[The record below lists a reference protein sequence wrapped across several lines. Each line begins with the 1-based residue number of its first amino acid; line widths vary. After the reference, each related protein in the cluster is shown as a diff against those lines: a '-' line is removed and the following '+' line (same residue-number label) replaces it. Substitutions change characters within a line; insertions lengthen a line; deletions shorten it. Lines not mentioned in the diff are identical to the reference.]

1 MGCGCGKK
9 KKGTTS
15 YKNSKI
21 IKKNQNTN
29 TNNTKNGG
37 TGGSK

>member
-21 IKKNQNTN
+21 IKKSNTN

-37 TGGSK
+37 SK